1 MINIKPI
8 NQTKLFGLNRYM
20 SELVRLKDNLPNK
33 ILLSGPKGV
42 GKSTMAFHFINYILS
57 KDEEFK
63 YDIDN
68 YEINPKNHSFIITL
82 NESNPNLYTLN
93 VNQEIKT
100 ININQIRDLITSL
113 NKSSFNKKSRFVL
126 IDNVEYLNIN
136 SVNAL
141 LKIIEEPSENIF
153 FILIN
158 NDKKIIPTLK
168 SRCLNFRISLS
179 NRECVE
185 VSNQLLNKDIFD
197 YINEDLF
204 DYYSTPGKILN
215 LIKFSEDNSINLKEI
230 ELKQFLSLIIDKAYY
245 KKENPIKFMIY
256 DFFELYFRKKTNFRE
271 NEFYHMFLK
280 QIENIKKFN
289 LDEESLFIEFKQRL
303 LNE

>member
-245 KKENPIKFMIY
+245 KKENPIKYMIF
-256 DFFELYFRKKTNFRE
+256 DFFELYFRKKTNLRE
-271 NEFYHMFLK
+271 NEFFHLFLN
-280 QIENIKKFN
+280 QIDNIKKFN
-289 LDEESLFIEFKQRL
+289 LDDESFFIQFKQKL
-303 LNE
+303 MNE

>member
-289 LDEESLFIEFKQRL
+289 LDEESLFIEFKSKI
-303 LNE
+303 LNV

>member
-8 NQTKLFGLNRYM
+8 NQTKLFGLDRYM
-20 SELVRLKDNLPNK
+20 SELVFLKDNLPNK

-42 GKSTMAFHFINYILS
+42 GKSTMALHFINYILS

-93 VNQEIKT
+93 VNQETKT
-100 ININQIRDLITSL
+100 ININQIRDLISSL

-126 IDNVEYLNIN
+126 IDNVEYLNVN

-158 NDKKIIPTLK
+158 NDKKVIPTLK

-179 NRECVE
+179 NRECID
-185 VSNQLLNKDIFD
+185 VSNKLLNGDIFD
-197 YINEDLF
+197 YVNEDLLN
-204 DYYSTPGKILN
+204 YYFTPGKILN
-215 LIKFSEDNSINLKEI
+215 LIKFSEDNSINLKKI

-256 DFFELYFRKKTNFRE
+256 DFFELYFRKKTNFKE
-271 NEFYHMFLK
+271 NEFYHLFLN

>member
-8 NQTKLFGLNRYM
+8 NQTKLFGLDKYM
-20 SELVRLKDNLPNK
+20 NELVRLKDNLPNK
-33 ILLSGPKGV
+33 ILLSGPKGI

-63 YDIDN
+63 YDINN

-93 VNQEIKT
+93 IDQETKT
-100 ININQIRDLITSL
+100 INIKQIRDLISSL
-113 NKSSFNKKSRFVL
+113 NKSSFNKKSRFIL
-126 IDNVEYLNIN
+126 IDNVEYLNVI

-141 LKIIEEPSENIF
+141 LKIIEEPSEDIF
-153 FILIN
+153 FILVN

-179 NRECVE
+179 NRECIE
-185 VSNQLLNKDIFD
+185 VSNQLLNIDIFD

-204 DYYSTPGKILN
+204 DYYFTPGKILN
-215 LIKFSEDNSINLKEI
+215 LIKFSEENSINLKKI
-230 ELKQFLSLIIDKAYY
+230 ELKQFLALIIDKAYY
-245 KKENPIKFMIY
+245 KKENPIKYMIF
-256 DFFELYFRKKTNFRE
+256 DFFELYFRKKTNLRE
-271 NEFYHMFLK
+271 NEFFHLFLN
-280 QIENIKKFN
+280 QIDNIKKFN
-289 LDEESLFIEFKQRL
+289 LDDESFFIQFKHKL
-303 LNE
+303 MNE

>member
-179 NRECVE
+179 NRECIE

>member
-1 MINIKPI
+1 MINIRPI

-100 ININQIRDLITSL
+100 ININQIRDLIISL

-179 NRECVE
+179 NRECIE